1 MRNPTETK
9 DNGGRR
15 SGIDRRR
22 YSYTSHIP
30 ERRSDE
36 DRRNGEDRR
45 NDEGEKKDKDDERR
59 AVHIF

>member
-1 MRNPTETK
+1 MEPAENR

-15 SGIDRRR
+15 SGMDRRR

-36 DRRNGEDRR
+36 DRRSGEDRR
-45 NDEGEKKDKDDERR
+45 DGTGERREYERR
-59 AVHIF
+59 AIHAI